1 MISLNPKILEKD
13 ASTFSLE
20 EVKKE
25 IGID

>member
-1 MISLNPKILEKD
+1 MISLNPKVLEKD

-20 EVKKE
+20 DVKKE